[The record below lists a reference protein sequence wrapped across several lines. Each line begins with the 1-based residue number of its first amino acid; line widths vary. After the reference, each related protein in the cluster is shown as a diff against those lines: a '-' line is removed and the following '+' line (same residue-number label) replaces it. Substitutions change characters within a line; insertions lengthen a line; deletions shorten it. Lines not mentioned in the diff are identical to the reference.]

1 MFIET
6 EVFFASNDPLSDANL
21 VQLIDSYTKEN
32 VNYVQTN
39 TGFDGLTVNPA
50 ESNLDGLIFRKRPS
64 GKYYKRVF
72 ENEINVLWFKA
83 KLSGV
88 ASDFEALHMAH
99 EFASK
104 TNHKTL
110 LFSETCDLDLNGN
123 PQGFSKDIILKFNGG
138 TIKNTVLYGDYT
150 MIQAIPSQI
159 FLENMS
165 LEGSWKSSDGFAYP
179 EWFGTVPNKT
189 NSIDLKDSLEKLEPF
204 WNIKFGAGIYYSKKG
219 EIPVRHFEG
228 ISRDHSIIEIDLDE
242 DTKNVKYGLCLGKY
256 EGLIVDP
263 DDPKGPSIRTYFN
276 TLREISVITTSSVRK
291 RNYSGVVVGN
301 THGGAVEDVIIIN
314 SNNMAMDKADLEYIL
329 IDTEKRYKD
338 ANIGLEF
345 RGCSELS
352 IINNLETS
360 ADVGIGFNTTMNDD
374 PVLQEQGVDWP
385 SIYNFTSDCG
395 KFGLASVFFGASNV
409 YNLVMDGIQ
418 SWNRGMYGLYSC
430 KNRTFNS
437 FMHCSISNVR
447 IEQLTELF
455 DKEGKSRSTSIY
467 IDYQRNIENFIFTN
481 IRVSGHSNGIYLGGA
496 VRGYVEFSNVSGGS
510 DVKLQYLIQTNHE
523 PYSSFAAKFKNIT
536 SDVAYPLIHNGGMVI
551 DHHYYEKSPS
561 AEYKVNYHDVT
572 VIRKAN
578 VIFKNEFDG
587 ARKFIQK
594 EVGINNSLWIKL
606 YHSCFQDIYDPWLPN
621 EKYVLYDMDMCSD
634 SYALKASLTLFRN
647 GTHYAGPYDTS
658 KIFIGT
664 TLNMQSG
671 KINIVYEASTGYWFF
686 INLLGD
692 GDVHYEIEGLIK

>member
-395 KFGLASVFFGASNV
+395 KFGLASV
-409 YNLVMDGIQ
+409 L
-418 SWNRGMYGLYSC
+418 W
-430 KNRTFNS
+430 
-437 FMHCSISNVR
+437 
-447 IEQLTELF
+447 
-455 DKEGKSRSTSIY
+455 
-467 IDYQRNIENFIFTN
+467 
-481 IRVSGHSNGIYLGGA
+481 
-496 VRGYVEFSNVSGGS
+496 
-510 DVKLQYLIQTNHE
+510 
-523 PYSSFAAKFKNIT
+523 
-536 SDVAYPLIHNGGMVI
+536 
-551 DHHYYEKSPS
+551 
-561 AEYKVNYHDVT
+561 
-572 VIRKAN
+572 
-578 VIFKNEFDG
+578 
-587 ARKFIQK
+587 
-594 EVGINNSLWIKL
+594 SL
-606 YHSCFQDIYDPWLPN
+606 
-621 EKYVLYDMDMCSD
+621 
-634 SYALKASLTLFRN
+634 
-647 GTHYAGPYDTS
+647 
-658 KIFIGT
+658 
-664 TLNMQSG
+664 
-671 KINIVYEASTGYWFF
+671 
-686 INLLGD
+686 
-692 GDVHYEIEGLIK
+692 